1 MTGHDFFRCY
11 CEECVIRKRDYM
23 RAYRQRPDV
32 RARHNARARANR
44 HTWDSYYYRDRSRAN
59 GD

>member
-11 CEECVIRKRDYM
+11 CEDCSIRKRDYM
-23 RAYRQRPDV
+23 RAYRQRPEV

-44 HTWDSYYYRDRSRAN
+44 HTWDSYYYRDRSTR
-59 GD
+59 